1 MTYAEIQTRALAMG
15 ITYLEGVDLAD
26 YATLSDGCSGSLS
39 WLYALD
45 GREISCHRC
54 CVVHDYLYDQG
65 GTKKDRKKADQLLQ
79 WCAANSGDFS
89 GWNGSLKRIW
99 RWMRS
104 WIMYAGVRIAGGGPK
119 HWAGKSPINGGG

>member
-1 MTYAEIQTRALAMG
+1 MTYAEIQAIAEGLG
-15 ITYLEGVDLAD
+15 IAHLRGINLAD
-26 YATLSDGCSGSLS
+26 YEIMSDGCSGGLS
-39 WLYALD
+39 WLYAL
-45 GREISCHRC
+45 GGKKISCYKC
-54 CVVHDYLYDQG
+54 CVAHDFLYGWG